1 MLHMNVGGDGPGV
14 GNAMWEK
21 NCERDNRISES
32 LSNPVHPVNP
42 VEIPGGSV
50 TLRSDL
56 PLIGPTLPQKVYFEM
71 KAHMDSR
78 D

>member
-1 MLHMNVGGDGPGV
+1 
-14 GNAMWEK
+14 MWEK

-42 VEIPGGSV
+42 VEIPEGSV
-50 TLRSDL
+50 TLCSDL
-56 PLIGPTLPQKVYFEM
+56 PGMDPTLPQKVYFEM